1 MYLAATT
8 AYALFAGALVLQG
21 ARSWTTVFFIIAAA
35 MTAVWSGSVVAVE
48 WLGWPSWFSGV
59 AVSLRDGAWFALV
72 LSVLYFSDYA
82 RTMWRF
88 LAIATGVTIFIYA
101 AASAS
106 GANWGSAFGVTLD
119 SRTAGITSAILG
131 LVLIENM
138 MRNLSQDQFWAAKYL
153 GIGLIALVLLEL
165 LTRLPEFLTSTPVGV
180 LRAIEPVVYLLILPL
195 FVLSAVRSPALQLR
209 VHSSRRVVF
218 HTTALI
224 IIGILLEGTAL
235 AAYYVRT
242 YGGDEAT
249 ALSII
254 LGFSGAIAVAIAFS
268 SRSIRSRLSRF
279 VNENFFNY
287 KYDYRVEWQKF
298 IQALSACDGNNIPLG
313 VLRTLTEV
321 LDSPGGALWVFREH
335 WNQYL
340 PVAHWSLRTELTP
353 ISPNDLA
360 LAAFEDEDCVF
371 LDLTRPEGNESAL
384 VWQGRYPGA
393 WLAVPLR
400 YRSITV
406 GIVLVNKPRAQRR
419 LDWEDKNL
427 IALVALQ
434 LAAYL
439 VQEETAQALADARQL
454 EEFNKRFA
462 FILHDT
468 KNTIGQLSLLV
479 RNAEQFGHD
488 ENFRKDMIVTLRHS
502 VEKLQALLTQL
513 TGAGPPRLRGVADEQ
528 RADMS
533 SLISSLAQEKRTLGL
548 NVTVEA
554 QGEAVELG
562 TNDAT
567 AFLGV
572 IEQVLSNAI
581 EASPEGKAV
590 KVHVETSGSLVRVS
604 VEDKGPGMSQQFINE
619 ELFRPLRTTKGA
631 GFGIGAYQARET
643 IRKLGGKMDV
653 CSKIGEGTTI
663 TLSLPVPGSEKRVVR
678 A

>member
-1 MYLAATT
+1 MYLAAAT
-8 AYALFAGALVLQG
+8 AYALFAGTLALRG
-21 ARSWTTVFFIIAAA
+21 ARSWTTAFFIIAAV
-35 MTAVWSGSVVAVE
+35 MTAIWSGTVVAVE
-48 WLGWPSWFSGV
+48 WLAWPSWVSGV
-59 AVSLRDGAWFALV
+59 TVSLRDGAWFALV
-72 LSVLYFSDYA
+72 LSVLYFSDCV
-82 RTMWRF
+82 RSVWRS
-88 LAIATGVTIFIYA
+88 LVIATVATTLIYA

-106 GANWGSAFGVTLD
+106 DANLGSAFGVTLD
-119 SRTAGITSAILG
+119 SRIAGIISAILG

-153 GIGLIALVLLEL
+153 GIGLVALVLFQL
-165 LTRLPEFLTSTPVGV
+165 LTRLPEFLTGTRVDA
-180 LRAIEPVVYLLILPL
+180 LLAIEPLVYLLILPL
-195 FVLSAVRSPALQLR
+195 FVLTAVRSPALQLR
-209 VHSSRRVVF
+209 VHSSRRIVF

-254 LGFSGAIAVAIAFS
+254 VGFSGAIAVAIAFAS
-268 SRSIRSRLSRF
+268 KSIRSRLKSF

-287 KYDYRVEWQKF
+287 KYDYRLEWQKF

-360 LAAFEDEDCVF
+360 LAAFEDENCVF

-384 VWQGRYPGA
+384 VWQGRFPTA

-400 YRSITV
+400 YRSMTI
-406 GIVLVNKPRAQRR
+406 GIVLVNNPRAQRR

-502 VEKLQALLTQL
+502 VEKLQELLTQL
-513 TGAGPPRLRGVADEQ
+513 TGPPRSKSVSDEQ
-528 RADMS
+528 RADIS
-533 SLISSLAQEKRTLGL
+533 SLISSLAQEKRILGL

-554 QGEAVELG
+554 EGEEVQLRA
-562 TNDAT
+562 NDAT

-590 KVHVETSGSLVRVS
+590 KVRVGTSGSFVQVS
-604 VEDKGPGMSQQFINE
+604 VGDKGPGMSQQFINE

-653 CSKIGEGTTI
+653 WSKIGEGTTV